1 MIVVDF
7 ENKYLM
13 YDNYAIWEITSL
25 EEFFKSHEMMFEI
38 FEKEYGVSYNERNN
52 SDVKIADSEI
62 VVVSKLL
69 DYFEDKHFFVFSNND
84 SNHQGLKNLQD
95 KKIISFGMDIYVL
108 NPKKIYVLE
117 MDKTKDPKMYD
128 N

>member
-1 MIVVDF
+1 MIAVDF

-38 FEKEYGVSYNERNN
+38 FEKEYGVSFNERNN
-52 SDVKIADSEI
+52 PDVKIADSDI

-69 DYFEDKHFFVFSNND
+69 DYFEAKQFFVFSNND
-84 SNHQGLKNLQD
+84 PNHQGLKNLQD

>member
-38 FEKEYGVSYNERNN
+38 FEKEYGVSFNERNN
-52 SDVKIADSEI
+52 SDVKIADSDI

-69 DYFEDKHFFVFSNND
+69 DYFEDKQFFVFSNND